1 MKKEKIKFNLN
12 FSVVSWL
19 VLISFIA
26 RLAVVFFLGD
36 QYLENEWKTLLYN
49 LENYKSYSFFTI
61 DGQLIPSVYMPP
73 LYPFFLYITKFIS
86 FEKISF
92 ISLVFFIQILL
103 STYGVF
109 IFYKINQKI
118 FSNNVSIINS
128 FIFSL
133 FPLNLYTTGQISSI
147 NFQIFLSLL
156 FIQHVFYLSEN
167 LSKKNITIFSITSGL
182 LFLIRG
188 EFILI
193 FLTSIFY
200 LILLKKIK
208 VKSLFKIIV
217 IVSLI
222 ISPYVVR
229 NYFTF
234 DQITIVKSLGYN
246 LWKGNNQWSL
256 TEGSEF
262 SNRINFSKIQKEID
276 HPEIISLKKKLKNIK
291 VNKYYEINRDQ
302 VFLEEAKQN
311 LISEPHRYF
320 NLFLVKLFSYF
331 FVDLQSNYPNYY
343 NFFHFLPILVVS
355 LLSLP
360 GLIIAVKKN
369 DFKMNYL
376 LIYLFLNLI
385 IFSIFFILP
394 RYKLIILPIQI
405 MLATLFINY
414 IYRKFFKRF

>member
-1 MKKEKIKFNLN
+1 
-12 FSVVSWL
+12 
-19 VLISFIA
+19 
-26 RLAVVFFLGD
+26 
-36 QYLENEWKTLLYN
+36 
-49 LENYKSYSFFTI
+49 
-61 DGQLIPSVYMPP
+61 
-73 LYPFFLYITKFIS
+73 
-86 FEKISF
+86 
-92 ISLVFFIQILL
+92 
-103 STYGVF
+103 
-109 IFYKINQKI
+109 
-118 FSNNVSIINS
+118 
-128 FIFSL
+128 
-133 FPLNLYTTGQISSI
+133 
-147 NFQIFLSLL
+147 
-156 FIQHVFYLSEN
+156 VFYLSEN
-167 LSKKNITIFSITSGL
+167 LSKKNIIIFSISSGL

-200 LILLKKIK
+200 LLLFKKIK

-217 IVSLI
+217 IISLI
-222 ISPYVVR
+222 ISPYVIR

-262 SNRINFSKIQKEID
+262 SNRVNFSEVQKEID

-291 VNKYYEINRDQ
+291 TNKYYEINRDK

-311 LISEPHRYF
+311 LIREPNRYF

-343 NFFHFLPILVVS
+343 NFFHFVPILVVS
-355 LLSLP
+355 LFSFP
-360 GLIIAVKKN
+360 GLVIAFKKN

-394 RYKLIILPIQI
+394 RYKLIILPAQI

-414 IYRKFFKRF
+414 IYRKFFNRY